1 MKITSSMHKII
12 ILVIIILC
20 PVYSWASGFF
30 CGTQNFNYNDSSYS
44 IRLKCGEPTSKKIV
58 DHIIDED
65 KKGELVI
72 EEWLYDKG
80 DYRLIITMTGN
91 KVTKVVEEKK

>member
-1 MKITSSMHKII
+1 M
-12 ILVIIILC
+12 
-20 PVYSWASGFF
+20 
-30 CGTQNFNYNDSSYS
+30 
-44 IRLKCGEPTSKKIV
+44 
-58 DHIIDED
+58 IDED

-72 EEWLYDKG
+72 EEWLYDKY